1 MVMDIDMNINI
12 FYIIIMNM
20 IQYVHVN
27 VLVCRRRT
35 DWDFHFGN
43 GFAGGLPFRAGIL
56 NLLLATM
63 MCVLCIVP
71 GN

>member
-35 DWDFHFGN
+35 DFHFGN